1 MRKIALLVLGVMVL
15 SGMFANAALAQY
27 NAPATP
33 PATQPAPTAPATQPA
48 TQPAPATQGQ
58 YPNVANLKPF
68 AAEAD
73 YMSLAGYLR
82 YLVFQQTSQWLTRQ
96 EATRIVTQQKG
107 M

>member
-1 MRKIALLVLGVMVL
+1 MRKIALLVVGVMVL
-15 SGMFANAALAQY
+15 SFAGAALAQ
-27 NAPATP
+27 
-33 PATQPAPTAPATQPA
+33 TQPAPTPAT
-48 TQPAPATQGQ
+48 TQTQGQ

-68 AAEAD
+68 SAEAD

-96 EATRIVTQQKG
+96 EAVRIVNQQRG

>member
-15 SGMFANAALAQY
+15 SLAGTAMAQTT
-27 NAPATP
+27 PATT
-33 PATQPAPTAPATQPA
+33 PASQ
-48 TQPAPATQGQ
+48 TQGQ

-68 AAEAD
+68 SAEAN

-82 YLVFQQTSQWLTRQ
+82 YLVFQQTGQWLTRA
-96 EATRIVTQQKG
+96 EAVRIVDQQKG

>member
-1 MRKIALLVLGVMVL
+1 MRKIALLVVGVMVL
-15 SGMFANAALAQY
+15 SFAGAALAQ
-27 NAPATP
+27 
-33 PATQPAPTAPATQPA
+33 TQPAPTPAPAT
-48 TQPAPATQGQ
+48 TQTQGQ

-68 AAEAD
+68 SAEAD

-96 EATRIVTQQKG
+96 EAVRIVNQQRG

>member
-15 SGMFANAALAQY
+15 SFAGAAMAQ
-27 NAPATP
+27 
-33 PATQPAPTAPATQPA
+33 TQPA
-48 TQPAPATQGQ
+48 TTPATQTQGQ

-68 AAEAD
+68 SAEAD

-82 YLVFQQTSQWLTRQ
+82 YLVFQQAGQWLTRE
-96 EATRIVTQQKG
+96 EAVRIVSQQKG

>member
-15 SGMFANAALAQY
+15 SFAGTALAQ
-27 NAPATP
+27 
-33 PATQPAPTAPATQPA
+33 TQPA
-48 TQPAPATQGQ
+48 TTPAPATTQTQGQ

-68 AAEAD
+68 SAEAN

-82 YLVFQQTSQWLTRQ
+82 YLVFQQTGQWLTRE
-96 EATRIVTQQKG
+96 EAVRIVNQQRG

>member
-15 SGMFANAALAQY
+15 TTAFAGAAMAQY
-27 NAPATP
+27 S
-33 PATQPAPTAPATQPA
+33 QPATQPA
-48 TQPAPATQGQ
+48 TPAPATTQTQGQ

-68 AAEAD
+68 SAEAN

-82 YLVFQQTSQWLTRQ
+82 YLVFQQTAQWLTRE
-96 EATRIVTQQKG
+96 EAVRIVNQQRG

>member
-15 SGMFANAALAQY
+15 SFASAAMAQTTP
-27 NAPATP
+27 APAT
-33 PATQPAPTAPATQPA
+33 TQ
-48 TQPAPATQGQ
+48 TQGQ

-68 AAEAD
+68 SAEAN

-82 YLVFQQTSQWLTRQ
+82 YLVFQQTGQWLTRE
-96 EATRIVTQQKG
+96 EAVRIVNQQRG